1 MDQATIS
8 ILVQAAGL
16 AIIAW
21 IQKVADA
28 KMDEARAD
36 TERKRQTEA
45 EWRDSIDRRLDDIEG
60 KQNRSIAIQ
69 AAQIRSDIVHKCH
82 RYLDDLGR
90 ASTEEKE
97 SLHDEHEQY
106 SQFCDDLELENNFI
120 DNLVER
126 VMALPER

>member
-45 EWRDSIDRRLDDIEG
+45 EWRDSIDHRLDDIEG
-60 KQNRSIAIQ
+60 KQNRSIGIQ
-69 AAQIRSDIVHKCH
+69 ATQIRSDIVHKCH
-82 RYLDDLGR
+82 RYLDDLGK

-106 SQFCDDLELENNFI
+106 SQFCDDLDLENNFI

>member
-21 IQKVADA
+21 LQKMADA
-28 KMDEARAD
+28 KMDEAKAD
-36 TERKRQTEA
+36 TDKKREAEA
-45 EWRDSIDRRLDDIEG
+45 EWRDSIDKRLDNIEDR
-60 KQNRSIAIQ
+60 QSRSIAAQ

-82 RYLDDLGR
+82 RYLDDLGK

-97 SLHDEHEQY
+97 SLHDEHNQY
-106 SQFCDDLELENNFI
+106 SQFCDDLDLENNFI
-120 DNLVER
+120 DNLVQR

>member
-21 IQKVADA
+21 LQKMADA
-28 KMDEARAD
+28 KMDEAKAD
-36 TERKRQTEA
+36 TDKKREAEA
-45 EWRDSIDRRLDDIEG
+45 EWRDSIDRRLDNIEDR
-60 KQNRSIAIQ
+60 QSRSIAAQ
-69 AAQIRSDIVHKCH
+69 ASQIRSDIVHKCH
-82 RYLDDLGR
+82 RYLDDLGK

-106 SQFCDDLELENNFI
+106 SQFCDDLDLENNFI
-120 DNLVER
+120 DNLVQR

>member
-21 IQKVADA
+21 LQKMADA
-28 KMDEARAD
+28 KMDEAKAD
-36 TERKRQTEA
+36 TDKKREAEA
-45 EWRDSIDRRLDDIEG
+45 EWRDSIDRRLDNIEDR
-60 KQNRSIAIQ
+60 QSRSIAAQ

-97 SLHDEHEQY
+97 SLHDEHNQY
-106 SQFCDDLELENNFI
+106 SQFCDDLDLENNFI
-120 DNLVER
+120 DNLVNR

>member
-36 TERKRQTEA
+36 TERKRQTEV
-45 EWRDSIDRRLDDIEG
+45 EWRDSIDHRLDDIED

-69 AAQIRSDIVHKCH
+69 ATQIRSDIVHKCH

-106 SQFCDDLELENNFI
+106 SQFCCDLNLENNFI